1 MALRP
6 GAIKRGL
13 KCLDVPSQA
22 RHRARPGEKKPQAM
36 GCGGGGGWGAFN
48 ARWRGLKVA

>member
-6 GAIKRGL
+6 GAIKRGP

-22 RHRARPGEKKPQAM
+22 GHRARPGEKKPQAM
-36 GCGGGGGWGAFN
+36 AAVGVVGWEPSTPAG
-48 ARWRGLKVA
+48 VA